1 MVLFGALD
9 WADGRRRFLATS
21 PAVLVR
27 SPSHMSRS
35 FSSSS
40 HTGQEVSFG
49 IESVVFGFANSFT
62 FGLGLV
68 MIASLQRIKKIR
80 AQLMTSDGVVSAN
93 AVISHKDVF
102 IQRGKGGSETK
113 YCNVSYT
120 FSAKK
125 YNGTAFRVTMT
136 SELIS
141 EANWNKCAPG
151 MIFPVRC
158 LEREPRRCVLQ
169 MTAEEAPPPG
179 PLTLQA
185 IGIAMVVF
193 SVVGGTLFPILAEEL
208 VFVVAGIITFYLFAL
223 PMLIPFY
230 RAITLEHTFFLGLD
244 TLAKFEFNEFHMPFN
259 FTGPGSRVDIEEIP
273 ASEVEKSRREGKEVV
288 PVVAAQPIV
297 VMAVAMPVT
306 EATPLAVATATAV

>member
-1 MVLFGALD
+1 MLSS
-9 WADGRRRFLATS
+9 TS
-21 PAVLVR
+21 
-27 SPSHMSRS
+27 
-35 FSSSS
+35 SSSS
-40 HTGQEVSFG
+40 HAGQEVSFG
-49 IESVVFGFANSFT
+49 FEAVFGAFSFSFT
-62 FGLGLV
+62 FGLGLLF
-68 MIASLQRIKKIR
+68 IASLQRTKKIR
-80 AQLMTSDGVVSAN
+80 AQLMTSDGVVSAK

-102 IQRGKGGSETK
+102 IRRGQGGSETK
-113 YCNVSYT
+113 YYNVSYT
-120 FSAKK
+120 FSAKN
-125 YNGTAFRVTMT
+125 YSGTAFRVTMT

-179 PLTLQA
+179 SLTLQA
-185 IGIAMVVF
+185 FGIVLAI
-193 SVVGGTLFPILAEEL
+193 SGVVGGTLFPILAEEL

-273 ASEVEKSRREGKEVV
+273 ASEVEKSRREGSSRASLWDLPARGGCKG
-288 PVVAAQPIV
+288 PDGHPYRGI
-297 VMAVAMPVT
+297 PT
-306 EATPLAVATATAV
+306 